1 MEEMNY
7 NYEEQE
13 TDREGNQ
20 AAERGRKD
28 GMTVLVVEPLK
39 APYLKTISGEL
50 KSLQK
55 EVGGLIDA
63 TYPFEDRVAV
73 VLNDEGKLDGLM
85 PNRGLYNHD
94 GSLYDIIAGTFLVV
108 GLAEESFCSLS
119 EEMAAKYMEKYKTP
133 ERVAFINGEII
144 MLPVSDG
151 RKADSR
157 ILNDRKS
164 CGEPKSEIQM
174 EAEARNKKSQEK
186 KSRKRNRANE
196 ER

>member
-1 MEEMNY
+1 MNY
-7 NYEEQE
+7 DCEEPKTGQGE
-13 TDREGNQ
+13 NQ
-20 AAERGRKD
+20 AADRDRKA

-133 ERVAFINGEII
+133 ERVAFINGEVS

-151 RKADSR
+151 RKADRR
-157 ILNDRKS
+157 IPNDRKP
-164 CGEPKSEIQM
+164 CGGSKSEIQM
-174 EAEARNKKSQEK
+174 EAEARNKKSQKK
-186 KSRKRNRANE
+186 KSGKRNRAYE

>member
-1 MEEMNY
+1 MNY

-13 TDREGNQ
+13 TGQEEYQ
-20 AAERGRKD
+20 AADRGRKD
-28 GMTVLVVEPLK
+28 GMKVLVVEPLK
-39 APYLKTISGEL
+39 TPYLKTISGEL

-73 VLNDEGKLDGLM
+73 VLNDEGKMNGLM
-85 PNRGLYNHD
+85 PNRALYNHD
-94 GSLYDIIAGTFLVV
+94 GNLYDIIAGTFLVV

-133 ERVAFINGEII
+133 ERVAFINGEIS

-151 RKADSR
+151 RKAGRR
-157 ILNDRKS
+157 IPTDGKA
-164 CGEPKSEIQM
+164 CGNPKSEIRM
-174 EAEARNKKSQEK
+174 GIDSRNKKSQEK
-186 KSRKRNRANE
+186 KSRKRNRADE